1 MAISSNPGSDT
12 GSTTLRVWQLA
23 WPTIVSNLLLT
34 TVQFAHIKIVSDL
47 GSSSVAAVTTGH
59 RVFFLL
65 QAMMMGLSVAATAL
79 ISRHWGAGNK
89 LIAERAHWASMALC
103 LLLSAVTTI
112 PLLLFPSQV
121 AGLFGLD
128 AHTTQETARFIFW
141 YGLFS
146 VFISINL
153 MLSTALRATG
163 DVVTP
168 LWFLFASV
176 MLNVLLAYSFT
187 YGALGLPALG
197 VAGTAMG
204 GGLAAAIP
212 ACIFV
217 LSWWRGNFKL
227 GAVKRWAI
235 DRTQVRQLVQIG
247 TPSVL
252 EQGFIQ
258 IAMLGFFLF
267 LGHYGTAAYAAYG
280 IGISIVSFSL
290 VVAFSFG
297 LATATLVGQHLGAQR
312 PDLARTTGWRG
323 LAMAVTTMC
332 VLSVPIAIYAQD
344 LARFMIP
351 DEETVQLTKVF
362 IYFIALS
369 QPIMAIEI
377 TLGSALRGAG
387 DTRFP
392 LISTVIGMVAGR
404 IIPAAIFVSLGM
416 SVYWMFAVTL
426 FDYGIK
432 AVLMLL
438 RYSRGHWQHVRIG
451 S

>member
-1 MAISSNPGSDT
+1 MSQLIYELR
-12 GSTTLRVWQLA
+12 TTLRSLA
-23 WPTIVSNLLLT
+23 
-34 TVQFAHIKIVSDL
+34 K
-47 GSSSVAAVTTGH
+47 
-59 RVFFLL
+59 R
-65 QAMMMGLSVAATAL
+65 
-79 ISRHWGAGNK
+79 
-89 LIAERAHWASMALC
+89 
-103 LLLSAVTTI
+103 
-112 PLLLFPSQV
+112 
-121 AGLFGLD
+121 
-128 AHTTQETARFIFW
+128 
-141 YGLFS
+141 
-146 VFISINL
+146 
-153 MLSTALRATG
+153 
-163 DVVTP
+163 
-168 LWFLFASV
+168 
-176 MLNVLLAYSFT
+176 
-187 YGALGLPALG
+187 PA
-197 VAGTAMG
+197 
-204 GGLAAAIP
+204 
-212 ACIFV
+212 
-217 LSWWRGNFKL
+217 
-227 GAVKRWAI
+227 
-235 DRTQVRQLVQIG
+235 
-247 TPSVL
+247 
-252 EQGFIQ
+252 
-258 IAMLGFFLF
+258 
-267 LGHYGTAAYAAYG
+267 
-280 IGISIVSFSL
+280 FSL